1 MTEITCNHC
10 GYTWDYTGISI
21 YAQCPRCQRSN
32 SLRGSETESEGQN
45 ADL

>member
-10 GYTWDYTGISI
+10 NYTWDYTGISI

-32 SLRGSETESEGQN
+32 SLRGRSDIEGEN
-45 ADL
+45 AEL